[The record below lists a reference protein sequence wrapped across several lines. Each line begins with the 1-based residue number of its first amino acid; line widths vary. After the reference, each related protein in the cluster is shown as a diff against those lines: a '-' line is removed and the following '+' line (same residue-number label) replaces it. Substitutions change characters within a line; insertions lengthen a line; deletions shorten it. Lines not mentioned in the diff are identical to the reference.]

1 MRLTVNLSLEWRRE
15 FMNLE
20 TTKVKQN
27 CLPTIISNVTLQN
40 CQPKKFSETPIT
52 IRFFLI
58 QVYQSMPLF
67 VLGVLFKPSFNV
79 LSGYFYVSLY
89 LVAVLNV

>member
-27 CLPTIISNVTLQN
+27 CLPTIISDVTLQN
-40 CQPKKFSETPIT
+40 C
-52 IRFFLI
+52 
-58 QVYQSMPLF
+58 
-67 VLGVLFKPSFNV
+67 
-79 LSGYFYVSLY
+79 
-89 LVAVLNV
+89 

>member
-27 CLPTIISNVTLQN
+27 C
-40 CQPKKFSETPIT
+40 QPKKFSETPIT

-58 QVYQSMPLF
+58 QVYPSMPLF